1 MAKASIKTTEL
12 SDIHVNTLDAYKCNY
27 TLKHNG
33 TFYEA
38 GDIVEL
44 TADEA
49 KSLVDSGVVVIEP
62 KRAK

>member
-1 MAKASIKTTEL
+1 MAKTNIKTTEL
-12 SDIHVNTLDAYKCNY
+12 SDIQSNTVDTYKCNY

-33 TFYEA
+33 TFYKA